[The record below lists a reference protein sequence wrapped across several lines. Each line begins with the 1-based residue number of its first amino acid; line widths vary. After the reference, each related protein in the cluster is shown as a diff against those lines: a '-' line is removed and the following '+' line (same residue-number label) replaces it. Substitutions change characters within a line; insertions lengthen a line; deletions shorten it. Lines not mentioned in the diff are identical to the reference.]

1 MKNTKIIDNY
11 SKIKCVEFTFIVIVE
26 NSFSSFKKIYLRNLQ
41 VTSDNSC
48 TNLPREIYRTAY
60 NKSIIYE
67 HNVIFKVDPH
77 KFHGK
82 DIPHI
87 KLNADTSIEEL
98 VDIFAGTGYNGRQLG
113 EAAKLYAK
121 MIQED
126 TTICLTVS
134 GALTPVGFGGII
146 KTLIERGFIDWIVTT
161 GANVYHE
168 DHFAW
173 GLPIKQ
179 GSFNVDDMKLYE
191 NEIVRIR
198 DVYIK
203 FYDTLEAEDKIIQ
216 KMFEKN
222 FTDKSFTTAEFCNLM
237 GKISL
242 EKSKYPEKSFIT
254 TAYEYDV
261 PVFISTL
268 KDSSLA
274 LNLAIHRLN
283 DKTYNLDFVREIIEQ
298 AAIVYHSKKS
308 GILELGGGVPKNTAQ
323 QTGPL
328 LDQILKRNDG
338 GQDYIIQITDARPDT
353 GGLSGA
359 TLQEGKSWGKVQN
372 AHDGMVT
379 VYADATIAFPIL
391 ALYVLSCQ
399 KTRKPK
405 RLYKELGNMYE
416 KLRTDYM
423 ENSKDDSNS

>member
-1 MKNTKIIDNY
+1 MTIEDLVN
-11 SKIKCVEFTFIVIVE
+11 VFE
-26 NSFSSFKKIYLRNLQ
+26 SS
-41 VTSDNSC
+41 
-48 TNLPREIYRTAY
+48 
-60 NKSIIYE
+60 
-67 HNVIFKVDPH
+67 
-77 KFHGK
+77 
-82 DIPHI
+82 
-87 KLNADTSIEEL
+87 
-98 VDIFAGTGYNGRQLG
+98 GYNGRKLG

-121 MIQED
+121 MIKEN

-146 KTLIERGFIDWIVTT
+146 KTLIERGFVDWIITT

-179 GSFNVDDMKLYE
+179 GSSNVDDMKLYE

-203 FYDTLEAEDKIIQ
+203 FYETLEAEDQIIQ
-216 KMFEKN
+216 KMFGKDFPN
-222 FTDKSFTTAEFCNLM
+222 KSFTTAEFCNLM
-237 GKISL
+237 GKISK
-242 EKSKYPEKSFIT
+242 ENAKYPEKSFIT
-254 TAYEYDV
+254 AAYEYDV
-261 PVFISTL
+261 PVYISTI

-274 LNLAIHRLN
+274 LNLVVHRLQG
-283 DKTYNLDFVREIIEQ
+283 KMYNLDFVREIIEQ
-298 AAIVYHSKKS
+298 AAILYDSKKS

-328 LDQILKRNDG
+328 LDQILRRDDG

-359 TLQEGKSWGKVQN
+359 TLQEGKSWGKVKDSDQ
-372 AHDGMVT
+372 GLVT
-379 VYADATIAFPIL
+379 VYADVTIAFPIL
-391 ALYVLSCQ
+391 ALYVLSNQ

-405 RLYKELGNMYE
+405 RLYKKLGKMYD
-416 KLRTDYM
+416 KLSDDYFK
-423 ENSKDDSNS
+423 NPVVNVKKSKKKN

>member
-1 MKNTKIIDNY
+1 
-11 SKIKCVEFTFIVIVE
+11 
-26 NSFSSFKKIYLRNLQ
+26 
-41 VTSDNSC
+41 
-48 TNLPREIYRTAY
+48 
-60 NKSIIYE
+60 
-67 HNVIFKVDPH
+67 VDPH

-87 KLNADTSIEEL
+87 KLDEKMTIEDL
-98 VDIFAGTGYNGRQLG
+98 INVFASSGFNGRQLG
-113 EAAKLYAK
+113 DAAKLYAK
-121 MIQED
+121 MIKENA
-126 TTICLTVS
+126 TICLTVS

-146 KTLIERGFIDWIVTT
+146 KTLIERGFVDWIITT

-203 FYDTLEAEDKIIQ
+203 FYETLEAEDQVIQ
-216 KMFEKN
+216 KMFGID
-222 FTDKSFTTAEFCNLM
+222 FPDKPFTTAEFCNLM
-237 GKISL
+237 GKMSK
-242 EKSKYPEKSFIT
+242 ENSKYPEKSFIT
-254 TAYEYDV
+254 SAYEYDV
-261 PVFISTL
+261 PVYISTI

-274 LNLAIHRLN
+274 LNLAVHRLA

-298 AAIVYHSKKS
+298 AAILYDSKKS
-308 GILELGGGVPKNTAQ
+308 GIVELGGGVPKNAAQ

-328 LDQILKRNDG
+328 LDQILRRNDG

-359 TLQEGKSWGKVQN
+359 TLQEGKSWGKVQD
-372 AHDGMVT
+372 AHNGMVT

-391 ALYVLSCQ
+391 ALYVLSNQ

-405 RLYKELGNMYE
+405 RLYKKIG
-416 KLRTDYM
+416 KLYD
-423 ENSKDDSNS
+423 NLKDDYFKNPANNIKKSKKDN

>member
-1 MKNTKIIDNY
+1 M
-11 SKIKCVEFTFIVIVE
+11 
-26 NSFSSFKKIYLRNLQ
+26 
-41 VTSDNSC
+41 
-48 TNLPREIYRTAY
+48 
-60 NKSIIYE
+60 
-67 HNVIFKVDPH
+67 DPH

-87 KLNADTSIEEL
+87 KLDPKMTIEDL
-98 VDIFAGTGYNGRQLG
+98 VEVFASSGFNGRQLG
-113 EAAKLYAK
+113 DAAKLYAK
-121 MIQED
+121 MIKED
-126 TTICLTVS
+126 ATICLTVA
-134 GALTPVGFGGII
+134 GAMTPVGFGGII
-146 KTLIERGFIDWIVTT
+146 KTLIERGFVDWIVTT

-179 GSFNVDDMKLYE
+179 GNFNVDDMKLFE

-203 FYDTLEAEDKIIQ
+203 FYETLEVEDQIIQ
-216 KMFEKN
+216 KMFGKDFPDE
-222 FTDKSFTTAEFCNLM
+222 SFTTAEFCNLM
-237 GKISL
+237 GKISK
-242 EKSKYPEKSFIT
+242 EKAKYPEKSFVT

-261 PVFISTL
+261 PVYISTI

-274 LNLAIHRLN
+274 LNLAVHRLAG
-283 DKTYNLDFVREIIEQ
+283 KKYNLDFVREILEQ
-298 AAIVYHSKKS
+298 AAIVYDSKKS

-328 LDQILKRNDG
+328 LDQILRRNDG

-359 TLQEGKSWGKVQN
+359 TLQEGKSWGKVQH
-372 AHDGMVT
+372 AHEGMVT

-391 ALYVLSCQ
+391 ALYVLSNQ
-399 KTRKPK
+399 KSRKPK
-405 RLYKELGNMYE
+405 RIYKKIGKLYD
-416 KLRTDYM
+416 KLSEDYFK
-423 ENSKDDSNS
+423 NPANKIKKSKKKN